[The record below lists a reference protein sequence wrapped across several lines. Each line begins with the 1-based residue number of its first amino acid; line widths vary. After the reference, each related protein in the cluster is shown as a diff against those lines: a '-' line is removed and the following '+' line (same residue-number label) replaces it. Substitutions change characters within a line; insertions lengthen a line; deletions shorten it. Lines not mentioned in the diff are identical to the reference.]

1 MTNKQYELKK
11 EQLNELELYWLTCDF
26 DELDWT
32 EKRIE
37 KLENEIKEYE
47 WELNF
52 YKENWA

>member
-26 DELDWT
+26 EELDWT

-37 KLENEIKEYE
+37 KLENEIREYE